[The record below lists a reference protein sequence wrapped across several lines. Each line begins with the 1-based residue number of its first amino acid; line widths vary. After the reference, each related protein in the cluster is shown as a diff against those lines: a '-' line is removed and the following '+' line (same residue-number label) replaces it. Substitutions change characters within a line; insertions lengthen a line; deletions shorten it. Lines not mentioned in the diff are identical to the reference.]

1 MKEINEYIK
10 IEAKEYKRKSTLH
23 SEKSINN
30 KKLIKKMT
38 EDYNQWLSELKTL
51 MNNKLYRQTLKV
63 IEADKYKFELIKT
76 ELWKYRLIKAKAILK
91 IIKIKMR
98 KYQKVIILENTRQ
111 NLSLKFWFNQIFL
124 ILEELNL
131 EFRYDLNKNMNYKSK
146 QIIEPVQ
153 TLVEYHLEFIYYLC
167 IYSFRTN
174 EIIQLISYLAIANKF
189 LPYIHFFSKKKLLN
203 LFQNIILFK
212 IKILVENFE
221 FLPVF
226 TNLKIFF
233 KLCFREMHLFFDFDS
248 PIDLDYLND
257 SEDKNKS
264 MNGFYQI
271 IQKIILAYYLRGVA
285 CEHLGFFK
293 MSICY
298 YKRCRWFTNRFLYNY
313 NKVFYK
319 FFRSIRKRY
328 SYFKEIVDDINN
340 LIKYKNANAN
350 KNNGNKENDSFI
362 NRNAISSFRSRIYKE
377 PKPNNIINRNKSVIF
392 SSKNPIRL
400 RTSFINDIKKKEK
413 LENFLESIGNTLYK
427 EEENKNNSIF
437 KKFTVNSFV
446 LSTVNM
452 IDNLFSN
459 SFSHILKKMEKVE
472 ITKPKEDIN
481 ELINLTINYKRQKKF
496 KEEMEKMNKKSN
508 IKKKFIRSNS
518 CINININLNNSLNK
532 SNYFKPNQLNNSNI
546 TIIKEKEKEISKD
559 DELQNVEKEKSFFND
574 NLKLNFNNIKNI
586 NKINSYDKAL
596 KLKFSSFRNTQNK
609 TNSNSNS
616 QRINKKVKILKYPL
630 YKNVFSKSLLN
641 KKYYLDSIYEKELNF
656 QKKLL
661 KLKGCDIEKVTKNFN
676 QQKIKKSAELEF
688 QIIKSTAQSKNK
700 KKNLINLVK
709 NNEYQNIGHMFPEK
723 LLRGR
728 SNKKQA
734 LKDIKKYMLL
744 NNISN
749 TKERFD
755 PNNVS
760 KYNEEKTKKLN
771 VECSELEK
779 LQNKYRIQRKMLI
792 NKGINKKRY
801 DKIY

>member
-1 MKEINEYIK
+1 M
-10 IEAKEYKRKSTLH
+10 
-23 SEKSINN
+23 
-30 KKLIKKMT
+30 
-38 EDYNQWLSELKTL
+38 
-51 MNNKLYRQTLKV
+51 
-63 IEADKYKFELIKT
+63 
-76 ELWKYRLIKAKAILK
+76 
-91 IIKIKMR
+91 
-98 KYQKVIILENTRQ
+98 
-111 NLSLKFWFNQIFL
+111 
-124 ILEELNL
+124 
-131 EFRYDLNKNMNYKSK
+131 
-146 QIIEPVQ
+146 
-153 TLVEYHLEFIYYLC
+153 
-167 IYSFRTN
+167 
-174 EIIQLISYLAIANKF
+174 
-189 LPYIHFFSKKKLLN
+189 
-203 LFQNIILFK
+203 
-212 IKILVENFE
+212 
-221 FLPVF
+221 
-226 TNLKIFF
+226 
-233 KLCFREMHLFFDFDS
+233 
-248 PIDLDYLND
+248 
-257 SEDKNKS
+257 
-264 MNGFYQI
+264 
-271 IQKIILAYYLRGVA
+271 
-285 CEHLGFFK
+285 
-293 MSICY
+293 
-298 YKRCRWFTNRFLYNY
+298 
-313 NKVFYK
+313 
-319 FFRSIRKRY
+319 
-328 SYFKEIVDDINN
+328 
-340 LIKYKNANAN
+340 
-350 KNNGNKENDSFI
+350 
-362 NRNAISSFRSRIYKE
+362 
-377 PKPNNIINRNKSVIF
+377 
-392 SSKNPIRL
+392 
-400 RTSFINDIKKKEK
+400 
-413 LENFLESIGNTLYK
+413 ESIGNTLYK

-532 SNYFKPNQLNNSNI
+532 SNYFKQNQLNNSNI
-546 TIIKEKEKEISKD
+546 TINKEKEKEISKD

-688 QIIKSTAQSKNK
+688 QIIKSTAQSKNR